1 MSAMC
6 LFYSRTVHS
15 PAIRPQADISVPDW
29 AKASMALDTDIV
41 AQGLPVPIDDIR
53 HVIALTD
60 PETGITKDCIIEHAY
75 AGPPYFERPAWS
87 KLPRFSRYVSGLDWE
102 IPWPTE
108 EAPEIKDG
116 EWDTLRYEVDQVTW
130 VPPLDNPP
138 FPSTV
143 LDELRNKYS
152 RFRTR
157 HDPEYVRERIIE
169 EYRQQYLESQSLL
182 TPWGEHQRIKATK
195 SAEEKMSKMDADGN
209 MIMDPQTAGFIA
221 RYMEANYPKSKK
233 KAKQAA

>member
-1 MSAMC
+1 MSITSDV
-6 LFYSRTVHS
+6 L
-15 PAIRPQADISVPDW
+15 PQS
-29 AKASMALDTDIV
+29 
-41 AQGLPVPIDDIR
+41 LPVSIDDIR
-53 HVIALTD
+53 HVIAITD
-60 PETGITKDCIIEHAY
+60 PETKITKDHIIEHAY

-87 KLPRFSRYVSGLDWE
+87 KLPRFSRYVSGVDWE

-108 EAPEIKDG
+108 QQPELKDG

-130 VPPLDNPP
+130 EPSLDNPP

-157 HDPEYVRERIIE
+157 HDPEYVREKVIE

-182 TPWGEHQRIKATK
+182 TPFGELRRTMATK
-195 SAEEKMSKMDADGN
+195 SAEEKKSKVDADGN
-209 MIMDPQTAGFIA
+209 VIMDNQTADFIA
-221 RYMEANYPKSKK
+221 RYMDANKPKSKK
-233 KAKQAA
+233 KATKQAA